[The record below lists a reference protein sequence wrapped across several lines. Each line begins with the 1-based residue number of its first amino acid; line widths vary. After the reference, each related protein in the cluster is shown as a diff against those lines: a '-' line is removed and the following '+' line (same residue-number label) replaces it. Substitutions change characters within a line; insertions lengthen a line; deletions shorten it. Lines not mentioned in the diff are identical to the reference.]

1 MRLPRRW
8 GIVEIRAYR
17 RGRPL
22 SRSRA
27 SRVQAAPI
35 DLARR
40 EFGPGV
46 LGMAPPACYGRTT
59 GIVLHRDPASTT
71 CGTMP
76 LPWADTA
83 HGNRRAGWETAGKP
97 RRWVILL

>member
-1 MRLPRRW
+1 
-8 GIVEIRAYR
+8 
-17 RGRPL
+17 
-22 SRSRA
+22 
-27 SRVQAAPI
+27 
-35 DLARR
+35 
-40 EFGPGV
+40 
-46 LGMAPPACYGRTT
+46 MAPPACYGRTT